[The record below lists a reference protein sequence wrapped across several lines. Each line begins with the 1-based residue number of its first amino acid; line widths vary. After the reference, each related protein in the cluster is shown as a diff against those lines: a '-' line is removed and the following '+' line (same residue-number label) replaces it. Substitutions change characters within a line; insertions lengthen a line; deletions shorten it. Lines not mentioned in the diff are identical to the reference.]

1 MSVQVCRGGQVRPQA
16 MYIRVLAAMAKTNL
30 VASGWLALYAIFTS
44 VIAIAFREN
53 FPANYLSHWDERYC

>member
-1 MSVQVCRGGQVRPQA
+1 MSVQVCRGGPKLCISVF
-16 MYIRVLAAMAKTNL
+16 IAAMAKTNL

-44 VIAIAFREN
+44 VIAIAFRES